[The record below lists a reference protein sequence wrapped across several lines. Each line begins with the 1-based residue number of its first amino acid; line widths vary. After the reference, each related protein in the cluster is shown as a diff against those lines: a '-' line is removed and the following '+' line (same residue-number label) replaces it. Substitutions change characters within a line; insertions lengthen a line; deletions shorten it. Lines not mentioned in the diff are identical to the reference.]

1 MNLAR
6 KSMFDENKSNSE
18 EDFDSLAAE
27 HVPHLVID
35 NAIIFIITMII
46 TMINIA
52 MIVIITTIIV
62 IIMIT
67 ISVIII
73 VVVVIMINLPL
84 VQTARVVCV
93 QRYRE
98 TTPGNHRYEYHA

>member
-1 MNLAR
+1 
-6 KSMFDENKSNSE
+6 MFDENKSNSE

-62 IIMIT
+62 IIMI
-67 ISVIII
+67 IIRVIII
-73 VVVVIMINLPL
+73 VVVVVIMINVPS
-84 VQTARVVCV
+84 VQTAMVVCV